1 MADDLITFVIDGGD
15 ARNGNVSASVFAA
28 KFTTFLATMY
38 GLERV
43 FSDASKRQLDLEVVK
58 LSRNS
63 PARIAMRARS
73 KSQGY
78 DAEAAIQWGVEQ
90 LERIREG
97 NPDPRV
103 PESVLSNVVSLADYR
118 TDKTSEIRLMRVEF
132 RGRKIELDSVM
143 SGNAM
148 LARVAAVDAND
159 RPWRAGVS
167 RGSVFGALMG
177 VMDIDGERKFYISPP
192 SGPAQV
198 QCVFPEA
205 LRPEMVKNLFG
216 VVRATGLLHYD
227 GKSAHPYLLDAD
239 GLEGQVAP
247 TVHLLDL
254 AGAFPDLAH
263 EPFVGEM
270 A

>member
-1 MADDLITFVIDGGD
+1 MAGDLITFVIDGGE
-15 ARNGNVSASVFAA
+15 ARSGNVSASVFAS
-28 KFTTFLATMY
+28 KFQTFLATIY
-38 GLERV
+38 GLERAY
-43 FSDASKRQLDLEVVK
+43 SDNSKRQLDLEVVK

-63 PARIAMRARS
+63 PARITMRARS
-73 KSQGY
+73 KAQGY
-78 DAEAAIQWGVEQ
+78 DADAALRWGVEQ
-90 LERIREG
+90 LERIRAG

-118 TDKTSEIRLMRVEF
+118 TDKTSEISLMRVEF
-132 RGRKIELDSVM
+132 RGKTVQLDNVM

-148 LARVAAVDAND
+148 LARVAATDASE

-177 VMDIDGERKFYISPP
+177 VMDVDGERKFYISPP

-198 QCVFPEA
+198 QCVFPED

-239 GLEGQVAP
+239 GLEGQSAP

-263 EPFVGEM
+263 EPFVGE
-270 A
+270 AA

>member
-15 ARNGNVSASVFAA
+15 ARNGNVSASVFAT
-28 KFTTFLATMY
+28 KFTAFLTTMY

-43 FSDASKRQLDLEVVK
+43 FSETNKRQLDLEVVK

-63 PARIAMRARS
+63 PARITMRVRS
-73 KSQGY
+73 KAQGY
-78 DAEAAIQWGVEQ
+78 DADASLRWSVEQ

-118 TDKTSEIRLMRVEF
+118 ADKAAEISLMRVEF
-132 RGRKIELDSVM
+132 RGKTIQIDNVM

-148 LARVAAVDAND
+148 LARVAAADIND

-167 RGSVFGALMG
+167 RGTVFGALRG
-177 VMDIDGERKFYISPP
+177 VMDMDGERKFYISPP

-205 LRPEMVKNLFG
+205 LRPQMVKNLFG

-227 GKSAHPYLLDAD
+227 GKSAHPYLLDAE
-239 GLEGQVAP
+239 GLEGQPAP

-254 AGAFPDLAH
+254 AGAFPDLDH
-263 EPFVGEM
+263 EPFVDEV